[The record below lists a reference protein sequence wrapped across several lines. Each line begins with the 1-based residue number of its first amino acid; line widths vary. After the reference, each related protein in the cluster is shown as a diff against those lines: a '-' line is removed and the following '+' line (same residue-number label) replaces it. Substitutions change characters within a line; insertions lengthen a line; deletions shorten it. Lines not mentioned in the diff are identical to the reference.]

1 MYNIIDLFSGVGGL
15 SLGFN
20 QNGFLT
26 TFANDNDPA
35 LLKLSKKTTKEC
47 LLLRKI

>member
-20 QNGFLT
+20 QYGFLT

-35 LLKLSKKTTKEC
+35 ASETFQKNHKGC